1 MRPLGHR
8 ANRRAP
14 HSITPQ
20 FIKRGNILPG
30 VLYQVKRR
38 DKQRNRA
45 PWSQQQIHP
54 RKFPIMFVY
63 ARLTQ
68 IPMNLVLPP
77 RQQHPHIA
85 VKFHILGRP
94 RAPAPRTKPGANR
107 VGSRFVVDMCDA
119 PQGLANQ
126 TNSPPGSNTKSSK
139 QEPKKGIVSQR
150 GSAAVNAIR
159 ESIP

>member
-94 RAPAPRTKPGANR
+94 RAPAPLTKPR
-107 VGSRFVVDMCDA
+107 CEPRRLEVRRRHVRH